1 MSKYKILA
9 VISVDGVKTDDD
21 SVKALETM
29 LCDWDEQKVMHWGF
43 ENTNIEISVKTI
55 KEETI

>member
-21 SVKALETM
+21 AIKALETM
-29 LCDWDEQKVMHWGF
+29 LCDWDEQKVMHWGL
-43 ENTNIEISVKTI
+43 ENTKIDISVKAIT
-55 KEETI
+55 EN

>member
-1 MSKYKILA
+1 MKYKILA

-21 SVKALETM
+21 AIKALETM
-29 LCDWDEQKVMHWGF
+29 LHDFDEQKVMHWGL
-43 ENTNIEISVKTI
+43 ENTKIDISVKTI